1 MNASTKTLDVICLGR
16 AAVDLY
22 GHQIGSRLEDM
33 GSFAKYLGGSSANIA
48 YGCARLGL
56 KSAMLTRVGDEH
68 MGRFVREELARVGVD
83 VSHVVTDK
91 ERLTGLVILGIKDK
105 ETFPLIFY
113 RKDCADMA
121 LSPDDFAP
129 EFIASSQALLITGT
143 HFSTESTYRAS
154 KTAIEYAKA
163 AGTKIIVDIDYRP
176 VLWGLTSLGDGETRF
191 ISSSGVTEH
200 LQTILPHCDLIV
212 GTEEEIH
219 IAGGSTD
226 TITALKQIRALSK
239 ATITLK
245 LGPLGCTVL
254 DGAIP
259 DSMDDFTVY
268 QGVRVEVLNVLG
280 AGDAF
285 MSGFLRGWLRNESY
299 ANCTAYANAC
309 GALVVS
315 RHGCAPAIPSEE
327 ELFYYLKNSA
337 SIPRPDQDKKLNQL
351 HRVTTRKPASRPDIC
366 VLAFDHRKQL
376 YEAAVSVGAD
386 PAQIKTLKRLLVKAT
401 EYGMQQTDL
410 HPHSGGVLIDDTYG
424 QDALNDITGRGWW
437 IGRPVEL
444 PSSRPIELEGG
455 RSIGSRLVSWP
466 LEHIVKCL
474 VFYHPD
480 DPVDLRT
487 QQERQIQ
494 ELFVACQTSGHQLLL
509 ELIPPA
515 NSVVND
521 DTAARSIQRLYN
533 LGVSPDWW
541 KLPPQS
547 AASWDKLTQLI
558 TERDPHCHGVVLLGL
573 GASIESLKES
583 FKIAAQYPICKGFTV
598 GRSLFAAGS
607 QAWLAN
613 QISDQE
619 LIKTVGDNYVQL
631 IEAWRAC
638 RAAHP
643 SQDQPSAQELA
654 A

>member
-1 MNASTKTLDVICLGR
+1 MNKKIRDLVCLGR

-33 GSFAKYLGGSSANIA
+33 GSFAKYVGGSSANIA

-56 KSAMLTRVGDEH
+56 RSAMLTHVGDEH
-68 MGRFVREELARVGVD
+68 MGRFVREELARAGVD
-83 VSHVVTDK
+83 VSQVKTDK

-113 RKDCADMA
+113 RRDCADMA
-121 LSPDDFAP
+121 ISVEDINP
-129 EFIASSQALLITGT
+129 EFIAQSQALLITGT

-154 KTAIEYAKA
+154 KAAMEYAKA

-200 LQTILPHCDLIV
+200 LQTILPDCDLLV

-219 IAGGSTD
+219 ITGGSTD
-226 TITALKQIRALSK
+226 TLSALNQIRRLTK
-239 ATITLK
+239 ATIVLK

-254 DGAIP
+254 DSAIP
-259 DSMDDFTVY
+259 NSMDELIIH

-285 MSGFLRGWLRNESY
+285 MAGFLRGWLRDETPET
-299 ANCTAYANAC
+299 CTAYANAC

-315 RHGCAPAIPSEE
+315 RHGCAPAIPSEA
-327 ELFYYLKNSA
+327 ELFYYLKNAA
-337 SIPRPDQDKKLNQL
+337 SIPRPDQDKKLNHL
-351 HRVTTRKPASRPDIC
+351 HRVTIRQPASRPDVC

-386 PAQIKTLKRLLVKAT
+386 PVRIKTLKRLLVKSV
-401 EYGMQQTDL
+401 EYGMQKTQL
-410 HPHSGGVLIDDTYG
+410 AANAGGVLIDDTYG
-424 QDALNDITGRGWW
+424 QDALNDVTGRNWW

-444 PSSRPIELEGG
+444 PASRPLELEGG
-455 RSIGSRLVSWP
+455 RSIGSRLLSWP

-474 VFYHPD
+474 VFYHTD
-480 DPVDLRT
+480 DAIDLRL
-487 QQERQIQ
+487 QQEQQIQ
-494 ELFVACQTSGHQLLL
+494 ELFAACQTSGHELLL

-515 NSVVND
+515 NTREPD
-521 DTAARSIQRLYN
+521 EATFLAIQRLYN
-533 LGVSPDWW
+533 LEIFPDWW
-541 KLPPQS
+541 KLPPPS
-547 AASWDKLTQLI
+547 AQSWDKLTRLI
-558 TERDPHCHGVVLLGL
+558 HARDPYCQGVVLLGL
-573 GASIESLKES
+573 GASVESLKNS
-583 FKIAAQYPICKGFTV
+583 FKVAAPYPLCKGFTV
-598 GRSLFAAGS
+598 GRSLFAEAS

-613 QISDQE
+613 TITDQQLIQI
-619 LIKTVGDNYVQL
+619 VGDNYVQL
-631 IEAWRAC
+631 IRAWQQS
-638 RAAHP
+638 RAAIAHP
-643 SQDQPSAQELA
+643 ATQELA

>member
-1 MNASTKTLDVICLGR
+1 MNMSIKTRDVICLGR

-33 GSFAKYLGGSSANIA
+33 GSFAKYVGGSSANIA

-56 KSAMLTRVGDEH
+56 NSAMLTRVGDEH

-83 VSHVVTDK
+83 VSQVVTDK
-91 ERLTGLVILGIKDK
+91 QRLTGLVILGIKDR

-113 RKDCADMA
+113 RNDCADMA
-121 LSPDDFAP
+121 LSAEDIDPQ
-129 EFIASSQALLITGT
+129 FIASSQALLITGT

-154 KTAIEYAKA
+154 KTAMEYAKA

-191 ISSSGVTEH
+191 ISSLGVTQH
-200 LQTILPHCDLIV
+200 LQTILPDCDLLV
-212 GTEEEIH
+212 GTEEEVH

-226 TITALKQIRALSK
+226 TLTALKQIRALSQ
-239 ATITLK
+239 ATIVLK

-259 DSMDDFTVY
+259 DSSEQFKLY
-268 QGVRVEVLNVLG
+268 QGVQVEVLNVLG

-285 MSGFLRGWLRNESY
+285 MSGFLRGWLRGESY
-299 ANCTAYANAC
+299 ETCTAYANAC

-327 ELFYYLKNSA
+327 ELFYYLKNAA

-351 HRVTTRKPASRPDIC
+351 HRVTTRRPASRPDIC

-376 YEAAVSVGAD
+376 YDAAVSVGAD
-386 PAQIKTLKRLLVKAT
+386 PARIKTLKRLLVKSV
-401 EYGMQQTDL
+401 EYALQKTDL
-410 HPHSGGVLIDDTYG
+410 APQSGGVLIDDTYG
-424 QDALNDITGRGWW
+424 QDALNAVTGRGWW

-455 RSIGSRLVSWP
+455 RSIGSRLTTWP

-474 VFYHPD
+474 VFYHTED
-480 DPVDLRT
+480 ELDLRL

-494 ELFVACQTSGHQLLL
+494 ELFAACQASGHELLL

-515 NSVVND
+515 HSSQND
-521 DTAARSIQRLYN
+521 ETAVLALERLYN
-533 LGVSPDWW
+533 LEVFPDWW

-547 AASWDKLTQLI
+547 AASWERISQLVPQ
-558 TERDPHCHGVVLLGL
+558 RDPHCHGVVMLGL
-573 GASIESLKES
+573 GASIESLIDS
-583 FKIAAQYPICKGFTV
+583 FQIAAQYPICKGFTV
-598 GRSLFAAGS
+598 GRSLFAEPS

-613 QISDQE
+613 QINDE
-619 LIKTVGDNYVQL
+619 VLIQAVGENYVQL
-631 IEAWRAC
+631 IAAWRAS
-638 RAAHP
+638 RAQQVV
-643 SQDQPSAQELA
+643 SQELA